1 VKEHWL
7 CGLVER
13 RIDEID
19 EMSEISATD
28 PAEIAAAKDVD
39 HSRVSSSFI
48 MPTID
53 LSSPGSEFNLP
64 SHPGSALASKPDLFF
79 PAYVSILG
87 CYLRV

>member
-1 VKEHWL
+1 MLAVEFTGWTEAEVRAVIGEGGTGW

-13 RIDEID
+13 RFDDID

-48 MPTID
+48 M
-53 LSSPGSEFNLP
+53 
-64 SHPGSALASKPDLFF
+64 
-79 PAYVSILG
+79 AYH
-87 CYLRV
+87 